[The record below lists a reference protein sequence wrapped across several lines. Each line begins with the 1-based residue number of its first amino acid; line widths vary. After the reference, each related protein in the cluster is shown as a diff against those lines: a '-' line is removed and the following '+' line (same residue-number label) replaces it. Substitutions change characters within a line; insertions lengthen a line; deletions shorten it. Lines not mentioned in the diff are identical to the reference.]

1 MSPGPD
7 GATQLRVQRLDCI
20 GGVDDPPHAFGES
33 EERNDEFPVAVPALR
48 DGRILA
54 APLTLRKILEGS
66 LAGGGIGGAIDSA
79 QRLRDALAILPGCK
93 VHRMA
98 DQVNDAGLNDR
109 LRENGINGLGETL
122 QAIDDGD

>member
-20 GGVDDPPHAFGES
+20 GGVDDPPDAFGES

-54 APLTLRKILEGS
+54 APLTLREILEGS

-79 QRLRDALAILPGCK
+79 QRHATALRSFQDAKSIEW
-93 VHRMA
+93 RI
-98 DQVNDAGLNDR
+98 R
-109 LRENGINGLGETL
+109 
-122 QAIDDGD
+122 

>member
-20 GGVDDPPHAFGES
+20 GGGDDSPHALGES

-66 LAGGGIGGAIDSA
+66 LAGRGIGGAVDSA

-98 DQVNDAGLNDR
+98 DPVN
-109 LRENGINGLGETL
+109 TSVFC
-122 QAIDDGD
+122 

>member
-1 MSPGPD
+1 M
-7 GATQLRVQRLDCI
+7 
-20 GGVDDPPHAFGES
+20 
-33 EERNDEFPVAVPALR
+33 
-48 DGRILA
+48 
-54 APLTLRKILEGS
+54 
-66 LAGGGIGGAIDSA
+66 AGGGIGGAIDSA